1 MSMLCNRCGFEGDP
15 DYVHGHVQCKLCKQV
30 IDDCCQGENVHHGV
44 PHRKPEHKSDGT
56 WTYQGPEYDPWKVP
70 ADKNIS
76 SDKKGD

>member
-1 MSMLCNRCGFEGDP
+1 MNMLCNRCGFEGDP

-30 IDDCCQGENVHHGV
+30 IDDCCQGEV
-44 PHRKPEHKSDGT
+44 
-56 WTYQGPEYDPWKVP
+56 QYDPWKVP